1 MFILMKYSN
10 MITFAVFTEE
20 TAWLSERSPEDVLAA
35 AEYCLIPVDAKYRK
49 GCVKFMYGKRTLSVV
64 SGWMHEI
71 PSISCISI
79 RNNISRKMEEQVHGS
94 YSWCRLTKRK
104 TY

>member
-1 MFILMKYSN
+1 MLIKYSN
-10 MITFAVFTEE
+10 ISMIRKVSSPVAVCTER
-20 TAWLSERSPEDVLAA
+20 TAE
-35 AEYCLIPVDAKYRK
+35 EYCLIPVDAKYRK